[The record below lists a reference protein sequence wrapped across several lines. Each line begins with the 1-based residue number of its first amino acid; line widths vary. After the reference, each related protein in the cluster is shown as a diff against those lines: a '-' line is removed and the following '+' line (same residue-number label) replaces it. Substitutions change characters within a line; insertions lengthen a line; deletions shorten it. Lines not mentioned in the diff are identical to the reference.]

1 MIDFRYHLVSIVSI
15 FLALAV
21 GIVLGAGPLKGEIG
35 ATLTDEIAGLRDDK
49 AQLNE
54 QLTAA
59 QRGTESRDAYI
70 SAANPWV
77 LDGLLD
83 LRTVALVVL
92 PGVDSTLV
100 EATATTL
107 GTAGAR
113 VVSTT
118 SLTESWVAVDDS
130 TTSVR
135 RAVVARVAG
144 AVGVDLEA
152 VGGEVAPRDAL
163 LAAMLTTSTEP
174 DAPAVD
180 TAEIDRGLQ
189 SLDDAGLLTVDTP
202 DGAVEQAELAVVVSG
217 AVTTGDEE
225 ARAAASAQWVD
236 LAVALANRAS
246 ATVMAAEV
254 DPEADGVWVLTT
266 MRDDADAAAVVS
278 GVDDAGEPMGQASV
292 VLALTEQAAG
302 DVGQYGVAADADD
315 PFAPLPTPT
324 PTTTP

>member
-35 ATLTDEIAGLRDDK
+35 ATLTDELAGLRDDK

-59 QRGTESRDAYI
+59 QRGMEGRDAYI

-100 EATATTL
+100 ETTATTL

-118 SLTESWVAVDDS
+118 SLTESWVAADDS
-130 TTSVR
+130 TASAR
-135 RAVVARVAG
+135 QAAVARVAG

-152 VGGEVAPRDAL
+152 VGGGVAPRDAL
-163 LAAMLTTSTEP
+163 LAALLTTSAAP
-174 DAPAVD
+174 DAPSVD
-180 TAEIDRGLQ
+180 TTEIDRGLQ
-189 SLDDAGLLTVDTP
+189 SLDDAGLLSVDTP
-202 DGAVEQAELAVVVSG
+202 DGAVQQAELAVVVSG

-225 ARAAASAQWVD
+225 ARAVASAQWVD
-236 LAVALANRAS
+236 LTVALADRAS
-246 ATVMAAEV
+246 ATVLAAEV
-254 DPEADGVWVLTT
+254 DPETDGVWVLTT
-266 MRDDADAAAVVS
+266 MRDDADAAAEVS
-278 GVDDAGEPMGQASV
+278 GVDNAGEPMGQASV
-292 VLALTEQAAG
+292 ALALTEQAAG
-302 DVGQYGVAADADD
+302 AVGQYGLASGADA